1 MVTTLAEMK
10 QRLKRERDGKRTVVL
25 GFFAEE
31 DITDDGGDAYSI
43 DPWGQFQ
50 AAADSLRG
58 YIYLFMYLSANM
70 STDDHFPSRFLL

>member
-1 MVTTLAEMK
+1 MVSTLAEMK

-58 YIYLFMYLSANM
+58 WVLQCR
-70 STDDHFPSRFLL
+70 HF